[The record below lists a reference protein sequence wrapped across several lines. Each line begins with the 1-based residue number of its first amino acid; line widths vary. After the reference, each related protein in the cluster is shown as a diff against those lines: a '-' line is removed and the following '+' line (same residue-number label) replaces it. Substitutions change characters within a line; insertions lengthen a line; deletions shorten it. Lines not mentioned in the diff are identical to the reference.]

1 MILVIDNYDSFVFNL
16 ARYVQQLVPKASVVV
31 RRNDE
36 LDIPTVEQ
44 MEPEA
49 IIISPGPCGPQQA
62 NQTPAVVEHF
72 SGQTPMLGVCLGHQ
86 VIAARFGAEVVPSG
100 QPMHGRSSSV
110 FHDGH
115 PVFDQIPSPFTA
127 GRYHSLIIEP
137 ASLPDCLSVIA
148 RTEDGTIMAIAH
160 RELPIIGYQF
170 HPESVLTPEGYPLLR
185 NFLRLAGLDLPQQ
198 KFKLSPPTQT
208 RLSTA

>member
-16 ARYVQQLVPKASVVV
+16 ARYVQQLAPNSKVVV

-36 LDIPTVEQ
+36 LDIPAVEQ
-44 MEPEA
+44 MNPQA

-62 NQTPAVVEHF
+62 NQTPAIIKHF
-72 SGQTPMLGVCLGHQ
+72 SGQTAMLGVCLGHQ
-86 VIAARFGAEVVPSG
+86 AIAATLGAKVVPSG

-127 GRYHSLIIEP
+127 GRYHSLIIDP
-137 ASLPDCLSVIA
+137 ATLPDTLSVIA
-148 RTEDGTIMAIAH
+148 HTADGTIMAIAH
-160 RELPIIGYQF
+160 RDLPIIGYQF
-170 HPESVLTPEGYPLLR
+170 HPESVLTPEGYPLIR
-185 NFLRLAGLDLPQQ
+185 NFLSLAGLDVPTDQPTPPPQ
-198 KFKLSPPTQT
+198 SEP